1 MRLVKYDLEL
11 DEKGLPA
18 LKECRVDEYDKLD
31 VIRSAE
37 QTAIV
42 LKSVYRADK
51 KAEEHVWL
59 IAFDTINKP
68 VGVFEVSHGTV
79 NRTMTTLRE
88 IFMRLLLC
96 GAVKFVIA
104 HNHPAGD
111 TTPSKEDIAFT
122 QDIYKVSRVLNIE
135 IRDSIIIGD
144 DYFSFRE
151 NGFIEADK
159 NV

>member
-11 DEKGLPA
+11 DKKGLPA

-42 LKSVYRADK
+42 LKSIYRADK

-68 VGVFEVSHGTV
+68 VGVFEGKRSVDPFLIS
-79 NRTMTTLRE
+79 
-88 IFMRLLLC
+88 
-96 GAVKFVIA
+96 
-104 HNHPAGD
+104 
-111 TTPSKEDIAFT
+111 
-122 QDIYKVSRVLNIE
+122 
-135 IRDSIIIGD
+135 
-144 DYFSFRE
+144 
-151 NGFIEADK
+151 
-159 NV
+159 